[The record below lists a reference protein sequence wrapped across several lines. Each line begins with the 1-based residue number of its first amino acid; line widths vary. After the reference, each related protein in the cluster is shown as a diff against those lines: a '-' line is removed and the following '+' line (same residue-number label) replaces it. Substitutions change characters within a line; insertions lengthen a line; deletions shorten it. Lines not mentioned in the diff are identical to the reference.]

1 MTEENQESLNLPT
14 GDAPAPEAQPAPRAR
29 RNTRRTPRKSIEDST
44 IVYEGL
50 APAPTPRPR
59 RRREVTVEES
69 APVVPPSAPAPTLS
83 DEIEPPVII
92 VPRRP
97 VEEDVPTS
105 FSSDDEPE
113 PQVRAPAPEPQA
125 PADEPQR
132 RERRTSRFGR
142 DDFRGG
148 RYERPVEDR
157 RGNEPREADSS
168 RDDNRSD
175 RAERSEEGDRD
186 SRDDRDVRDAREE
199 QDSRD
204 DRDGRE
210 DRDARDDNADHAERG
225 DDSAEDSRDGRD
237 SDDRENSDD
246 DRDDAGAEERDE
258 SDDSGEDSERRD
270 EAATE
275 GEGESRQGGDSG
287 RRDNRDYQQGYG
299 RDRNFRPQG
308 GGFGNQH
315 GGAQGNYNDRHLSK
329 RQKYKL
335 KKQMKYQQGG
345 YQQGPA
351 QGQSHAQSNQG
362 VSPSPRPQAQNAPA
376 PQSHGWERS
385 RRRNEFSARE
395 ENAFIEIGDLP
406 ELEALR
412 EPEGMEKLAAEHQGG
427 GEPVDLVQLLTANIH
442 DVISRAKGEFALTI
456 EGMPLRSALVEMILN
471 AAWDA
476 KRPILAEGVVELSQE
491 GWGLLTYT
499 HDSYRVKPLCAFIPK
514 VTMKRWGLK
523 RGHIVKGVLQP
534 PRRDLSLDGNKENC
548 PALLKVETVMGRD
561 PTLNLQTTVF
571 EELTPYYPTERF
583 LLETSPDVKW
593 DNVSMRVVDLLTP
606 VGKGQRGL
614 IVAPPRTGKTI
625 LQQGIANAIMRNNPE
640 SHLIVLLVDERPE
653 EVTDFRRQ
661 IVRGEVI
668 ASTFDENAESHVHA
682 AEMVIEKARRMV
694 EVGIHVV
701 ILLDSITRLARAYNA
716 LAGNSGKILSGGVEA
731 TAMQKPKRFFG
742 SARNIEGGG
751 SLTIL
756 GTALVET
763 GSRMDEVIFEEFKG
777 TGNMEL
783 VLDRELV
790 NKRIFPAINLE
801 KSGTRKEELLYHP
814 DEMIKV
820 YGLRR
825 AMKGVPS
832 PDAMEM
838 LITRVKKTKTNIEFL
853 MGLNR

>member
-1 MTEENQESLNLPT
+1 MTDENLDSPSTQGES
-14 GDAPAPEAQPAPRAR
+14 APAPAAPKAR
-29 RNTRRTPRKSIEDST
+29 RNARRTPRKNPAEST
-44 IVYEGL
+44 VVYEGL
-50 APAPTPRPR
+50 SVTPAPRPR
-59 RRREVTVEES
+59 RRRAEDAPSEE
-69 APVVPPSAPAPTLS
+69 APATPVPQIA
-83 DEIEPPVII
+83 DEVGDELAPPRIVPQIV

-97 VEEDVPTS
+97 VEDVPTS
-105 FSSDDEPE
+105 FSSDADE
-113 PQVRAPAPEPQA
+113 VAPAPEPVREVPQREV
-125 PADEPQR
+125 PADREGDSR
-132 RERRTSRFGR
+132 RRRSSRFGR
-142 DDFRGG
+142 DDFRSGG
-148 RYERPVEDR
+148 FAETGRDA
-157 RGNEPREADSS
+157 PRE
-168 RDDNRSD
+168 
-175 RAERSEEGDRD
+175 E
-186 SRDDRDVRDAREE
+186 SRDDRGEDSAPTRETRE
-199 QDSRD
+199 SE
-204 DRDGRE
+204 DRDGSRE
-210 DRDARDDNADHAERG
+210 DDSREPSADR
-225 DDSAEDSRDGRD
+225 AEDSD
-237 SDDRENSDD
+237 
-246 DRDDAGAEERDE
+246 
-258 SDDSGEDSERRD
+258 ERRD
-270 EAATE
+270 EAEDSGDDRDEGDGNAERAEDASDEEDRSREEGDDSGRDEE
-275 GEGESRQGGDSG
+275 GEGDSRENHGEGQDRGQRRDQGGY
-287 RRDNRDYQQGYG
+287 RQGYG
-299 RDRNFRPQG
+299 NQG
-308 GGFGNQH
+308 YG
-315 GGAQGNYNDRHLSK
+315 QGNFNDRHLSK
-329 RQKYKL
+329 RQKFKL
-335 KKQMKYQQGG
+335 KKQQKYQQYQQGG
-345 YQQGPA
+345 AHQQGNYP
-351 QGQSHAQSNQG
+351 QTQQSAPQ
-362 VSPSPRPQAQNAPA
+362 RPQSQNGASQHGGWSQRPRRSDFAP
-376 PQSHGWERS
+376 
-385 RRRNEFSARE
+385 RE
-395 ENAFIEIGDLP
+395 DNSFIEVGDLP

-412 EPEGMEKLAAEHQGG
+412 DPAAMEAVAADHQGG
-427 GEPVDLVQLLTANIH
+427 GEAVDLVALLTGNIH
-442 DVISRAKGEFALTI
+442 DVITRAKVEFALPV
-456 EGMPLRSALVEMILN
+456 EGMPLRSALVEQILN
-471 AAWDA
+471 AAWEA
-476 KRPILAEGVVELSQE
+476 KRPITAEGVVEVSQD

-499 HDSYRVKPLCAFIPK
+499 HDSYRVKPLCAFVPK

-523 RGHIVKGVLQP
+523 RGHIVRGQLQP
-534 PRRDLSLDGNKENC
+534 PRKDLTLDGNKENC
-548 PALLKVETVMGRD
+548 PVLLTVETIMGRD
-561 PTLNLQTTVF
+561 PAMNLQTTIF

-661 IVRGEVI
+661 IVKGEVV

-694 EVGIHVV
+694 EVGRHVV

-814 DEMIKV
+814 DEMVKV

>member
-1 MTEENQESLNLPT
+1 MTDENLDSSSTQGES
-14 GDAPAPEAQPAPRAR
+14 APAPAAPKAR
-29 RNTRRTPRKSIEDST
+29 RNTRRTPRKNPVESNV
-44 IVYEGL
+44 VYEGL
-50 APAPTPRPR
+50 SAAPAPRTR
-59 RRREVTVEES
+59 RRRADDVPASEVP
-69 APVVPPSAPAPTLS
+69 AAPAPQVA
-83 DEIEPPVII
+83 DELGDELAPPRIVPQIV

-97 VEEDVPTS
+97 VEDVPTS
-105 FSSDDEPE
+105 FSSDEDE
-113 PQVRAPAPEPQA
+113 RAPAPEPVR
-125 PADEPQR
+125 DVPQKEVPQDRSDDNR
-132 RERRTSRFGR
+132 RRRSSRYGR
-142 DDFRGG
+142 DDFRSGG
-148 RYERPVEDR
+148 FSPNAPEERGKEPRGEERREDFEPAREDR
-157 RGNEPREADSS
+157 GEENRERGDSREDDSREGS
-168 RDDNRSD
+168 DERAESPSDEGDDRRDDAEDSGREDQGEEEGGNAD
-175 RAERSEEGDRD
+175 RAEDSSDEEGG
-186 SRDDRDVRDAREE
+186 SREE
-199 QDSRD
+199 
-204 DRDGRE
+204 
-210 DRDARDDNADHAERG
+210 
-225 DDSAEDSRDGRD
+225 
-237 SDDRENSDD
+237 
-246 DRDDAGAEERDE
+246 
-258 SDDSGEDSERRD
+258 GEDSDRDEEGSSGDSRENRGENQDRGPRRD
-270 EAATE
+270 
-275 GEGESRQGGDSG
+275 QGGY
-287 RRDNRDYQQGYG
+287 RQGYG
-299 RDRNFRPQG
+299 NQG
-308 GGFGNQH
+308 YG
-315 GGAQGNYNDRHLSK
+315 QGNYNDRHLSK
-329 RQKYKL
+329 RQKFKL
-335 KKQMKYQQGG
+335 KKQQKYQQYPQGGGHQQGG
-345 YQQGPA
+345 Y
-351 QGQSHAQSNQG
+351 
-362 VSPSPRPQAQNAPA
+362 APA
-376 PQSHGWERS
+376 PQAAPQRPQSQNAAPQHSGWSQRPRRS
-385 RRRNEFSARE
+385 DFAPRE
-395 ENAFIEIGDLP
+395 DNSYIEVGDLP

-412 EPEGMEKLAAEHQGG
+412 DPAVMEALAAEHQGG
-427 GEPVDLVQLLTANIH
+427 GEAVDLVALLTGNIH
-442 DVISRAKGEFALTI
+442 DIITRAKGEFALPV
-456 EGMPLRSALVEMILN
+456 EGMPLRSALVEQILN
-471 AAWDA
+471 AAWEA
-476 KRPILAEGVVELSQE
+476 KRAITAEGVVEVSQD

-499 HDSYRVKPLCAFIPK
+499 HDSYRVKPLCAFVPK

-523 RGHIVKGVLQP
+523 RGHIVKGVIQP
-534 PRRDLSLDGNKENC
+534 PRKDLSLDGNRENC
-548 PALLKVETVMGRD
+548 PVLLTVETIMGRD
-561 PTLNLQTTVF
+561 PAMNLQTTIF

-661 IVRGEVI
+661 IVKGEVV

-694 EVGIHVV
+694 EVGRHVV

-814 DEMIKV
+814 DEMVKV